1 MTALNIFISG
11 LISGIIIYQSFVVAS
26 TDFKSLKEKLFKP
39 SGIKNLLTLFK
50 KNHAKCIKNFIYNVI
65 YYTLK
70 D

>member
-39 SGIKNLLTLFK
+39 SGIKKPLDIVQK
-50 KNHAKCIKNFIYNVI
+50 KSCKVY
-65 YYTLK
+65 
-70 D
+70 